1 MLVATI
7 VRISG
12 KELVVEVSKITAI
25 HANMHD
31 DLDVYLKGRAKP
43 IRAINVYFFEQ
54 QDFKGC

>member
-1 MLVATI
+1 MTATI
-7 VRISG
+7 VRSNG
-12 KELVVEVSKITAI
+12 KELVVQVSDITAI

-54 QDFKGC
+54 SDFKGC